1 MANHPSEFLFNAC
14 TELRQEH
21 QSQMKSLADFTPGK
35 NERSFQAD
43 TPAAVSSL
51 GNFMDLL
58 PIPIVLV
65 DRSYKIRFM
74 NSATAT
80 ICGDYSGILGQ
91 DISRLFPRRSDY
103 QDVKAFLE
111 NMACCGHAQIREGE
125 MQILSN
131 KVNCRIF
138 LSSTSVEGEEFTML
152 AVEDCALLRK
162 TSILIEECRTLLTAV
177 PAGAA
182 HFELTVPV
190 SIKTQLSACM
200 SSIMNARLKT
210 ANEQFAL
217 MHGFAGVDELRGALA
232 AEFVL
237 PFSPMEAAFRAWV
250 ERGLPIYKTKLNADS
265 SGQDASRTEV
275 VLAANITDGKLI
287 SYWLVERS
295 LENRIKMQTLLGSVG
310 GRFQTVFERVDDL
323 ILMKDLDSRYL
334 EVNPPAQRLLK
345 IDRDAIK
352 GKTPEDVWGVETGRK
367 IRECDGQASQGL
379 TSDQILT
386 LRSSENI
393 KVHLTCTP
401 MRDLAGNIIG
411 LFEIGHVVHSPW
423 PSPKVSCQDSSSSQK
438 DCFPVCRS
446 DAMHKTL
453 ETVWVAAK
461 TEGMILLT
469 GETGSGKDFL
479 AELIHKSSARA
490 AKPFISIN
498 CAAVPVELAESELF
512 GHEPGAFTG
521 AKKQKKGM
529 LEMAHGGTLLMNE
542 IGDLPLPL
550 QAKLLTFLDT
560 NSFCRVGGTKSIA
573 VDARIIAATNR
584 PLPEDIAEGRFRQD
598 LFYRLNVLSIVVP
611 PLRERREDL
620 PQLIKQILSQLA
632 CRIGSGSIPQLSPSL
647 MTALLDYDWPGN
659 VRELKS
665 VLQRVLIL
673 SEAGEVTAKS
683 LGLEEAS
690 GKWGLKT
697 LFPKGRSLNEVLD
710 DVKFAL
716 IEEALKRTGGKRQE
730 AAKLLG
736 ISRNSLKHHMRLH
749 LERKRSP
756 ARTDVGPDN
765 EIVTVH

>member
-1 MANHPSEFLFNAC
+1 MADQHGDLLFNAC
-14 TELRQEH
+14 EELSRDH
-21 QSQMKSLADFTPGK
+21 QSQMKALTGFMPGRK
-35 NERSFQAD
+35 EQSVQAR
-43 TPAAVSSL
+43 AQSAVSSL
-51 GNFMDLL
+51 GRFMDLL
-58 PIPIVLV
+58 PVPIVLV
-65 DRSYKIRFM
+65 DRSNKIRFM
-74 NSATAT
+74 NSATAA
-80 ICGDYSGILGQ
+80 ICGDYSGIVGQ
-91 DISRLFPRRSDY
+91 DISRLFPRQSDY

-111 NMACCGHAQIREGE
+111 NMTCCGHAQIREGE
-125 MQILSN
+125 MQILST

-138 LSSTSVEGEEFTML
+138 LSSTTVEGEEFTML

-162 TSILIEECRTLLTAV
+162 SSILAEECRTLLTAV

-182 HFELTVPV
+182 HFNLTVPV
-190 SIKTQLSACM
+190 SVKTQLSACM

-210 ANEQFAL
+210 ANVQFAL
-217 MHGFAGVDELRGALA
+217 MHGFSGVEELRGALA
-232 AEFVL
+232 AEFVS
-237 PFSPMEAAFRAWV
+237 PFSPMETAFRTWV
-250 ERGLPIYKTKLNADS
+250 ERGLPIYKTKLDS
-265 SGQDASRTEV
+265 DPPGQNTSRTEI
-275 VLAANITDGKLI
+275 VLAANIADGKLI
-287 SYWLVERS
+287 SYWVVERS

-310 GRFQTVFERVDDL
+310 GRFQTLFERVDDL
-323 ILMKDLDSRYL
+323 ILMKDFDSRYM
-334 EVNPPAQRLLK
+334 EVNPAAQRLLK

-352 GKTPEDVWGVETGRK
+352 GKTPEDIWGVETGRK
-367 IRECDGQASQGL
+367 IRECDGKALKGL
-379 TSDQILT
+379 TADQILT
-386 LRSSENI
+386 IRSTEHI

-401 MRDLAGNIIG
+401 MRDLASNIIG

-423 PSPKVSCQDSSSSQK
+423 PSSKASCSDSPSSRK

-446 DAMHKTL
+446 AVMHKTL

-461 TEGMILLT
+461 TEGLILLT

-490 AKPFISIN
+490 AKPFIAIN

-529 LEMAHGGTLLMNE
+529 LELAHGGTLLMNE

-560 NSFCRVGGTKSIA
+560 NSFCRVGGTKPIA

-584 PLPEDIAEGRFRQD
+584 PLSEDTAEGRFRQD

-620 PQLIKQILSQLA
+620 PQLIRQILTQLSSQ
-632 CRIGSGSIPQLSPSL
+632 IGTGSIPQLSPSL

-665 VLQRVLIL
+665 VLQRMLLL

-690 GKWGLKT
+690 GKWAFKT
-697 LFPKGRSLNEVLD
+697 LFPKDRSLNEVLD

-716 IEEALKRTGGKRQE
+716 IEEALKRTGGRRQE

-749 LERKRSP
+749 MERKRSH
-756 ARTDVGPDN
+756 AGPGADSDDEN
-765 EIVTVH
+765 IAVH